1 MTGVLGVL
9 VAGGQGR
16 RLSRSTPKALVCLS
30 GLTLLER
37 AWAVLE
43 AACDEGVVVAPAALA
58 LPVPAAMR
66 IMDGPR
72 AEGPLAGLVAGLGAR
87 SFERAVVLGV
97 DFPLM
102 RPAALAA
109 LRDQLG
115 GETALLPAPGG
126 IPQPLAA
133 VYGPAAAGALARALE
148 RGERALTPAALAL
161 RPRLLDDGE
170 LARLPGGLE
179 NFFNLNTPDDLAE
192 AARRLGAAASR
203 APA

>member
-1 MTGVLGVL
+1 VSGVLGVL

-16 RLSRSTPKALVCLS
+16 RLSRSTPKALVRLA

-37 AWAVLE
+37 AWAVLG
-43 AACDEGVVVAPAALA
+43 AVCDERVVVAPAALA
-58 LPVPAAMR
+58 LPVPGADRVTDAP
-66 IMDGPR
+66 G

-109 LRDQLG
+109 LRDQLA
-115 GETALLPAPGG
+115 GEVALLPAPGG

-133 VYGPAAAGALARALE
+133 VYGPAASGVLARALA
-148 RGERALTPAALAL
+148 RGERAPSVAVAAL
-161 RPRLLDDGE
+161 RPRLFDDAE
-170 LARLPGGLE
+170 IARLPGGLE
-179 NFFNLNTPDDLAE
+179 NFFNLNTPEDLAE
-192 AARRLGAAASR
+192 AARRLDAAGSR

>member
-1 MTGVLGVL
+1 MSRVLGVL

-16 RLSRSTPKALVCLS
+16 RLSRSTPKALVRLA

-43 AACDEGVVVAPAALA
+43 EVCDEGVVVAPAALV
-58 LPVPAAMR
+58 LPVPSAVR
-66 IMDGPR
+66 VTDPPG

-109 LRDQLG
+109 LRDLLAD
-115 GETALLPAPGG
+115 EAALLPAPGG
-126 IPQPLAA
+126 ILQPLAA
-133 VYGPAAAGALARALE
+133 VYGAAAAGVLARALAG
-148 RGERALTPAALAL
+148 GERAPSVAALER
-161 RPRLLDDGE
+161 RPRQLDDAE

-179 NFFNLNTPDDLAE
+179 NFFNLNTPEDRAA
-192 AARRLGAAASR
+192 AARRLDAAAAR

>member
-9 VAGGQGR
+9 IAGGRGR
-16 RLSRSTPKALVCLS
+16 RLSGSTPKALVRLG

-37 AWAVLE
+37 AWGVLE
-43 AACDEGVVVAPAALA
+43 GVCAEGVVVAPASLA
-58 LPVPAAMR
+58 LPVPAAR
-66 IMDGPR
+66 RVTDGPG
-72 AEGPLAGLVAGLGAR
+72 AEGPLAGLVAGLAAR

-109 LRDQLG
+109 LRDQLA
-115 GETALLPAPGG
+115 GEPALLPAPGG

-133 VYGPAAAGALARALE
+133 VYGPGAAGALARALA
-148 RGERALTPAALAL
+148 RGERALTVAALAL
-161 RPRLLDDGE
+161 RPRLLDDSA

-179 NFFNLNTPDDLAE
+179 NFFNLNTPEDLAE

-203 APA
+203 TQA